1 MTSFFRSCSSHSGW
15 QRRAAAACTPL
26 ALGLCLLLANCGS
39 ERPIHYYML
48 ESTPAPIPQTAKYP
62 VTIVVGHVTAPIL
75 YRDDRLIYGS
85 GSVELGAD
93 YYNRWAEAPAE
104 MIENILVQDLRASGQ
119 FRTVERQASSARGDY
134 ILRGHLSAL
143 NEVDTAQGVAAR
155 FTIEFE
161 LYQPKTGSVVYTF
174 QPYSHD
180 EPANGKTP
188 SAVVEAMQTNVRAAL
203 QQVTGELGQYF
214 ASHPAQ

>member
-1 MTSFFRSCSSHSGW
+1 MKSFFRSYRLDSGW
-15 QRRAAAACTPL
+15 KRRAAAACTPL

-48 ESTPAPIPQTAKYP
+48 ESTPAPIPKAATYP
-62 VTIVVGHVTAPIL
+62 VTIVVGHITAPML
-75 YRDDRLIYGS
+75 YRDDRLVYGS

-93 YYNRWAEAPAE
+93 YYNRWAEAPTE
-104 MIENILVQDLRASGQ
+104 MIENILVQDLRSSGQ
-119 FRTVERQASSARGDY
+119 FRSVQRQASSARGDY
-134 ILRGHLSAL
+134 ILRGHLSAF
-143 NEVDTAQGVAAR
+143 NEVDTQGVAAR

-161 LYQPKTGSVVYTF
+161 LYQPKTGSIVYTF

-180 EPANGKTP
+180 EPASGKSP

-203 QQVTGELGQYF
+203 QQVTSELGQYL